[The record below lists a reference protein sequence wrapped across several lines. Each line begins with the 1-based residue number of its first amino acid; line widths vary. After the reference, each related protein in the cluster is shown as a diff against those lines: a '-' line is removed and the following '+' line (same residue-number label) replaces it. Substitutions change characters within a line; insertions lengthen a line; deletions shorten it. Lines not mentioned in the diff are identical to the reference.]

1 MNSQASTAET
11 SHRRLLDD
19 REYVGL
25 DEVSGPI
32 VGVSGIHNVGYNEL
46 AEIVDRHGTTRLGM
60 TLEVSEG
67 AAVIQVFEGTSGL
80 KLGDTRVR
88 FRGHPLTLAV
98 SEEML
103 GRAFDGLGRPFDGG
117 PEPIGEERD
126 VNGLPVNPTARDYP
140 RKFIQTGISA
150 IDGMNTLVRGQKL
163 PVFSG
168 SGLPHRQLVA

>member
-88 FRGHPLTLAV
+88 
-98 SEEML
+98 
-103 GRAFDGLGRPFDGG
+103 
-117 PEPIGEERD
+117 
-126 VNGLPVNPTARDYP
+126 
-140 RKFIQTGISA
+140 
-150 IDGMNTLVRGQKL
+150 
-163 PVFSG
+163 
-168 SGLPHRQLVA
+168 